1 MSRIDYRAAMAATD
15 LPRALWLVRH
25 GESAGNVA
33 RNQAHA
39 AGAERIEIEAA
50 REMDVPLSA
59 LGEQQAAALGRWVR
73 GLPAEERPGA
83 ILTSPYLRARRTAEI
98 VAAAARFE
106 GVLTVDERL
115 RERELGAFDRLTRQ
129 GIEKRFPL
137 EAAQRRAVGKFY
149 YRPPGGESWC
159 DVILRLRSVV
169 ESLRREHGGQRVLL
183 ACHSAVVLCFRCLLE
198 RMTEE
203 QILAIDAA
211 ADVANC
217 SITAY
222 ELADGQLQ
230 LRRFNFVAPLEE
242 QGAAVTVEPDA
253 SIRPG

>member
-1 MSRIDYRAAMAATD
+1 MAPTD
-15 LPRALWLVRH
+15 LPSALWLVRH

-33 RNQAHA
+33 RERAYA
-39 AGAERIEIEAA
+39 SGAERIEIEAA
-50 REMDVPLSA
+50 REVEVPLSA
-59 LGEQQAAALGRWVR
+59 LGERQAAALGRWIG
-73 GLPAEERPGA
+73 GLPEAERPEVV
-83 ILTSPYLRARRTAEI
+83 LTSPYLRARRTAEI
-98 VAAAARFE
+98 VLATARLD
-106 GVLTVDERL
+106 GALIVDERL
-115 RERELGAFDRLTRQ
+115 RERELGVFDRLTRL
-129 GIEKRFPL
+129 GIEKLFPQ

-169 ESLRREHGGQRVLL
+169 ESLRREQSGQRVLV

-217 SITAY
+217 SLAAY
-222 ELADGQLQ
+222 QLSGGALE

-242 QGAAVTVEPDA
+242 EGAPVTLEPDA
-253 SIRPG
+253 RLSK